1 MDDQAVTNLD
11 ADEISSSNQISTKT
25 MPDTNETSDDSD
37 EVKIPNEKLVGKDSK
52 SSKIWRKQA

>member
-11 ADEISSSNQISTKT
+11 AADEISSSNQISTTKT

-37 EVKIPNEKLVGKDSK
+37 EVKITNEKLGKEL
-52 SSKIWRKQA
+52 